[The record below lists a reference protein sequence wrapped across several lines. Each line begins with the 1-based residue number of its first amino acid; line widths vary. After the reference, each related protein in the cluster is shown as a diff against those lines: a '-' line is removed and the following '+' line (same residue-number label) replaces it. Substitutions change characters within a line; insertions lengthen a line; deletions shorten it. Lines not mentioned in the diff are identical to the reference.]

1 MTTQSLSLQPQFSNG
16 GHCPPIF
23 MLEMYEITYT
33 FVGKTC
39 YMYYKGP
46 ENKAEAHFN
55 KQIRE
60 CGFKGAKL
68 VSVMPLVAESYEI
81 PVTIITPEPL
91 KPKRKPRKR
100 RPAGNTK
107 RPAASNARA
116 QHSAADTSK
125 PKTNR
130 KTEGAGSKKR
140 TTTKKTEPGTSV
152 RRRSNPRNS
161 T

>member
-1 MTTQSLSLQPQFSNG
+1 MG
-16 GHCPPIF
+16 AVPPIF

-46 ENKAEAHFN
+46 ESKAEAHFN
-55 KQIRE
+55 KQARE

-68 VSVMPLVAESYEI
+68 VSVKPLIAESYEI
-81 PVTIITPEPL
+81 PVTIISPEPL

-100 RPAGNTK
+100 STTRSTK
-107 RPAASNARA
+107 KPAAANARTKHA
-116 QHSAADTSK
+116 AADTSK

-130 KTEGAGSKKR
+130 KATTTSSKKR
-140 TTTKKTEPGTSV
+140 TTTKKTEPTPRV
-152 RRRSNPRNS
+152 RRRTNPRDS

>member
-1 MTTQSLSLQPQFSNG
+1 MGAT
-16 GHCPPIF
+16 PPIF

-46 ENKAEAHFN
+46 ENKAEAHFK
-55 KQIRE
+55 KQVRE
-60 CGFKGAKL
+60 CGFKGAKI
-68 VSVMPLVAESYEI
+68 VSVQPLVAESYEI
-81 PVTIITPEPL
+81 PVTIISPEPL

-100 RPAGNTK
+100 STAANSKRSTATNAGAKHTT
-107 RPAASNARA
+107 
-116 QHSAADTSK
+116 ADSGK

-130 KTEGAGSKKR
+130 KTTTTDSKKR
-140 TTTKKTEPGTSV
+140 RTTKKTKPSTSV
-152 RRRSNPRNS
+152 RSRSSSRNS